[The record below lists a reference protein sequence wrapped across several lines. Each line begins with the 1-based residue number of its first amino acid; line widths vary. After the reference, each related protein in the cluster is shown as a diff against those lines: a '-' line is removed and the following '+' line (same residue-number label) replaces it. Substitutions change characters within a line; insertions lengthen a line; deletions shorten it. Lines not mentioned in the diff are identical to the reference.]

1 MIIIDFEFLNCDK
14 RDVNLD
20 GTQLTNDYGRSTCDN
35 DVSPLD
41 GSMTQNFEENAAK
54 NTNQRVTGS
63 FIRGYLM
70 LQNWRFQN

>member
-35 DVSPLD
+35 EVLPLD
-41 GSMTQNFEENAAK
+41 GSMTQNLEENAAK
-54 NTNQRVTGS
+54 IEINAL
-63 FIRGYLM
+63 RG
-70 LQNWRFQN
+70 RFCCRN

>member
-35 DVSPLD
+35 EVLPLD
-41 GSMTQNFEENAAK
+41 GSMTQNLEENAARAILLSK
-54 NTNQRVTGS
+54 LYDLS
-63 FIRGYLM
+63 EII
-70 LQNWRFQN
+70 